1 MIFGLGMDFCQIDRM
16 EKNIQKEH
24 FCRGVFGTAEWA
36 ALEKLPPHRR
46 AESAAACFAAKE
58 AFLKAAGV
66 GLGGFALT
74 ELQALRKESGAPY
87 YQLSG
92 RAAEWVT
99 ENGLTPWLTLTHEG
113 GMAGAVA
120 ILEKNSPAGD

>member
-1 MIFGLGMDFCQIDRM
+1 MIFGLGMDLCQIERM
-16 EKNIQKEH
+16 EKSIQKEH
-24 FCRGVFGTAEWA
+24 FCRGVFGPEEWA

-74 ELQALRKESGAPY
+74 DLQALRRESGAPY

-92 RAAEWVT
+92 KAAAWVK
-99 ENGLTPWLTLTHEG
+99 ENGLTLWLTLTHEA

-120 ILEKNSPAGD
+120 ILEKNSPEGD